1 MSYASPLQNFQDW
14 FTQQWA
20 ILWGEKFEPSEN
32 EWIKGPYGNLN
43 GIGEEFIE
51 QLAQQENLE
60 ILRNQS
66 DLGILNSFSEL
77 DLEPKDIERIH
88 PEIIHFYENTDHYQL
103 YFEIKWYHIFKP
115 FGFLVNRLFSK
126 RINQLFLPHQNSKKA
141 ELISSE
147 IIPLMNPETK
157 EILYKFWIRKIE
169 STQQIIYSGIYSTC
183 QLPSGKKAVKAIF
196 PLPNG
201 NATVLLKPFVDEKG
215 NFHLI
220 SEGKKRG
227 DAGFYFLLKDAK
239 GNNWAQYIKSFRDTL
254 SIQVENQEMKAFQNL
269 SLWKIP
275 VLKIHYLISKF

>member
-20 ILWGEKFEPSEN
+20 ILWGTKIQPCQYQ
-32 EWIKGPYGNLN
+32 WLIGPYGNLN
-43 GIGEEFIE
+43 GIGEEFIQ

-60 ILRNQS
+60 ILRNQPNS
-66 DLGILNSFSEL
+66 GILNSFSEL
-77 DLEPKDIERIH
+77 DLKPKDIERIH
-88 PEIIHFYENTDHYQL
+88 PEIIHFYENTDQYQL
-103 YFEIKWYHIFKP
+103 YFEIKWNPFFKP
-115 FGFLVNRLFSK
+115 FGYLVNRLFSK
-126 RINQLFLPHQNSKKA
+126 RINQLFLPHQNSQKA
-141 ELISSE
+141 ELIISE
-147 IIPLMNPETK
+147 IILLKNSQTGEVP
-157 EILYKFWIRKIE
+157 YKFWLRKIE
-169 STQQIIYSGIYSTC
+169 STQQIIYSGIYSTG

-201 NATVLLKPFVDEKG
+201 NATVLLKPFVDERG

-269 SLWKIP
+269 SLWRIP
-275 VLKIHYLISKF
+275 VLKIHYLISNR